1 MSEKYQIFLSY
12 SHADAE
18 IYGIDYIT
26 EIKRQIEESI
36 GENVFLDVD
45 ALKLGNAWNAEIQ
58 GHLDRSKVF
67 ICLLSENYI
76 KSEYCTRERLWWAQK
91 EMAKGRFQKATLP
104 VFYIQ
109 IETEDET
116 ILQRWEEM
124 QILQND
130 VRPWFPE
137 GAGQVAAKMVSERLE
152 TAKLLARID
161 QISKDEDTC
170 SKIICSVPSYNLN
183 FVGRIKELSNVR
195 QICHHSGMAASSIP
209 VIHGE
214 PGCGKSEIAFAYA
227 HGYASE
233 YPGGLFFVPM
243 EHVTEWSMA
252 WQKLSNEY
260 DNKRCM
266 AIYELLGLTKDDR
279 KLPPEEFAEKFARQ
293 MWIHISNSGRTL
305 ILLDNLDCME
315 LISEGGLKGLF
326 PNGMIP
332 ENLDLI
338 ATTRN
343 TPHLPPRSKAVSV
356 PIGDLGEEAALEL
369 LRLHCE
375 GSDFNQAPPMD
386 GDETA
391 AAKELL
397 KFLQYHAWSV
407 EIIAGYLGQEYRYGA
422 TPRKI
427 LEQLKD
433 NFKINI
439 KYKTLREIPDSID
452 ALLNPTIEQIR
463 KQELGGEILELA
475 SAAAM
480 FSPDAVG
487 PDLLRKFWIKRY
499 GGVTCSKTDSWL
511 WAWET
516 LKDHH
521 LLAVEN
527 NGISRM
533 HRLTQKF
540 FLKFGQEKQ
549 KGFADDIRSAIK
561 QTDKSDLKKED
572 AVAVAGLAKFILAQS
587 WNGEFLHSIP
597 NWVHD
602 ILLEWYCID
611 DAKIL
616 LDELEKIAND
626 HKDDADLA
634 YSLSR
639 VRGYLYER
647 SGNFAQALEKY
658 QNALKTA
665 QDAKDDQKIATSY
678 NDIGCV
684 YSALG
689 EHKKSLENHTKS
701 LKIRQ
706 QTLPENH
713 PDIAAS
719 YNNIGNVY
727 SDLGDFEKSL
737 EFYTKS
743 LEIYQQTL
751 PENQPSIASSYNNI
765 GSVYSALGEHKKSLE
780 FCTKSL
786 EIRQQTL
793 PENHPDI
800 AASYNNIGLVYK
812 RLKDYEKTLEFYTQS
827 LKIQKQTLPENHS
840 DIAVSYNNI
849 GNVYSDLG
857 DFENA
862 LENHTKSLEIRQQTL
877 PENHPDIAASYYNIG
892 CVYSDLGDFEKSL
905 ENHTKSLEIRQQTL
919 SENQPSIAVSYN
931 NIGSVYSA
939 LGDFEKALENHTKSL
954 EIRQQTL
961 PENHPGIAD
970 SYYNIGLVY
979 KRLKDY
985 ENALLSFTKA
995 KEIYAICYGVEHPE
1009 TVDCNKRIED
1019 IKGEIAAG

>member
-1 MSEKYQIFLSY
+1 MSENYQIFLSY
-12 SHADAE
+12 SHKDAE
-18 IYGIDYIT
+18 KYGVDYIT

-45 ALKLGNAWNAEIQ
+45 ALKPGNAWNAEIQ

-76 KSEYCTRERLWWAQK
+76 KSEYCTRERLWWAQR

-137 GAGQVAAKMVSERLE
+137 GADQVAAKLVSERLK

-195 QICHHSGMAASSIP
+195 QICQHSGMAAGSIP

-260 DNKRCM
+260 DNKHCR

-279 KLPPEEFAEKFARQ
+279 KLPPEEFAEKFAQQ
-293 MWIHISNSGRTL
+293 MWNHVSNSGRTL

-326 PNGMIP
+326 PNKMIP
-332 ENLDLI
+332 KNLDLI

-343 TPHLPPRSKAVSV
+343 TPHPLQNSKAVPV

-375 GSDFNQAPPMD
+375 GSDFNQAPPED

-433 NFKINI
+433 NFEINTR
-439 KYKTLREIPDSID
+439 YKTLREIPDSID

-487 PDLLRKFWIKRY
+487 LDLLRKFWIKRY

-511 WAWET
+511 FAWET

-521 LLAVEN
+521 LLSVEN

-561 QTDKSDLKKED
+561 QTDKSDFKKED

-587 WNGEFLHSIP
+587 WNGDFLHSIP

-616 LDELEKIAND
+616 LGELEKIAND

-634 YSLSR
+634 YSLISI
-639 VRGYLYER
+639 RGKFYER
-647 SGNFAQALEKY
+647 SGNFAQALEMY
-658 QNALKTA
+658 QSALIMA
-665 QDAKDDQKIATSY
+665 QDARDDLKIATSY

-689 EHKKSLENHTKS
+689 EHKK
-701 LKIRQ
+701 
-706 QTLPENH
+706 
-713 PDIAAS
+713 A
-719 YNNIGNVY
+719 
-727 SDLGDFEKSL
+727 L
-737 EFYTKS
+737 EFYT
-743 LEIYQQTL
+743 I
-751 PENQPSIASSYNNI
+751 
-765 GSVYSALGEHKKSLE
+765 
-780 FCTKSL
+780 SL

-800 AASYNNIGLVYK
+800 AVSYNNIGCVYSDLGEHK
-812 RLKDYEKTLEFYTQS
+812 KSLEFYTKS
-827 LKIQKQTLPENHS
+827 LEIQQQTLPENHS
-840 DIAVSYNNI
+840 DIAVSY
-849 GNVYSDLG
+849 
-857 DFENA
+857 
-862 LENHTKSLEIRQQTL
+862 
-877 PENHPDIAASYYNIG
+877 
-892 CVYSDLGDFEKSL
+892 
-905 ENHTKSLEIRQQTL
+905 
-919 SENQPSIAVSYN
+919 
-931 NIGSVYSA
+931 
-939 LGDFEKALENHTKSL
+939 
-954 EIRQQTL
+954 
-961 PENHPGIAD
+961 
-970 SYYNIGLVY
+970 YNIGLAY

-995 KEIYAICYGVEHPE
+995 KEIYAIRYGVEHPE

-1019 IKGEIAAG
+1019 VKAKLQLANWWEKLKRLFRKQPGSKTNK

>member
-1 MSEKYQIFLSY
+1 MSENYQIFLSY
-12 SHADAE
+12 SHKDAE
-18 IYGIDYIT
+18 KYGIDYIA

-45 ALKLGNAWNAEIQ
+45 ALRLGNAWNAEIQ

-109 IETEDET
+109 IKTEDET

-137 GAGQVAAKMVSERLE
+137 GVGQVAAKLVSERLE

-170 SKIICSVPSYNLN
+170 SEIICSVPPYNLN
-183 FVGRIKELSNVR
+183 FVGRIKDLSNVR
-195 QICHHSGMAASSIP
+195 QICQHSGMAAGSIP

-260 DNKRCM
+260 DNKYCK
-266 AIYELLGLTKDDR
+266 AIYELLGLKKDDR
-279 KLPPEEFAEKFARQ
+279 KLPPEEFAKKFALQ
-293 MWIHISNSGRTL
+293 MWRHVSNSGRTL

-315 LISEGGLKGLF
+315 LISEGGLEGLF
-326 PNGMIP
+326 PNKMIP
-332 ENLDLI
+332 KNLDLI

-343 TPHLPPRSKAVSV
+343 TPHPLQKNSKAVPV

-375 GSDFNQAPPMD
+375 GSDFNQAPPED

-433 NFKINI
+433 NFEINTR
-439 KYKTLREIPDSID
+439 YKTLREIPDSID

-463 KQELGGEILELA
+463 KQELGVEILELA

-487 PDLLRKFWIKRY
+487 LDLLRKFWIKRY
-499 GGVTCSKTDSWL
+499 GGVTCSKRDSWL

-521 LLAVEN
+521 LLSVEN

-549 KGFADDIRSAIK
+549 KGFADDIRITIE
-561 QTDKSDLKKED
+561 QTPESDFKKED
-572 AVAVAGLAKFILAQS
+572 AAAVAGLAKFILAQP

-597 NWVHD
+597 NWVDD

-639 VRGYLYER
+639 VRGYLYKQA
-647 SGNFAQALEKY
+647 GNFAQALEMY
-658 QNALKTA
+658 QKALETA
-665 QDAKDDQKIATSY
+665 QNAKDDQKIATSY
-678 NDIGCV
+678 N
-684 YSALG
+684 S
-689 EHKKSLENHTKS
+689 
-701 LKIRQ
+701 
-706 QTLPENH
+706 
-713 PDIAAS
+713 
-719 YNNIGNVY
+719 IGNMY
-727 SDLGDFEKSL
+727 SD
-737 EFYTKS
+737 
-743 LEIYQQTL
+743 
-751 PENQPSIASSYNNI
+751 
-765 GSVYSALGEHKKSLE
+765 LGEHKKSLE
-780 FCTKSL
+780 FYTKSL

-793 PENHPDI
+793 PENHPSI
-800 AASYNNIGLVYK
+800 ADSYN
-812 RLKDYEKTLEFYTQS
+812 S
-827 LKIQKQTLPENHS
+827 
-840 DIAVSYNNI
+840 
-849 GNVYSDLG
+849 
-857 DFENA
+857 
-862 LENHTKSLEIRQQTL
+862 
-877 PENHPDIAASYYNIG
+877 IG
-892 CVYSDLGDFEKSL
+892 CVYSDLGDFKKAL
-905 ENHTKSLEIRQQTL
+905 EFYTKSLEIKKQTL
-919 SENQPSIAVSYN
+919 PENHPSIAVSYY
-931 NIGSVYSA
+931 NIGNVYSD

-961 PENHPGIAD
+961 PENHSDIAD

-1019 IKGEIAAG
+1019 VKAKLQLANWWEKLKRLFRKQPGSKTNK

>member
-12 SHADAE
+12 SHKDAE
-18 IYGIDYIT
+18 KYGVDYIT

-45 ALKLGNAWNAEIQ
+45 ALRLGNAWNAEIQ

-76 KSEYCTRERLWWAQK
+76 KSEYCTRERLWWAQR

-137 GAGQVAAKMVSERLE
+137 GACQVAAKLVSERLK

-195 QICHHSGMAASSIP
+195 QICQHSGMAAGSIP

-315 LISEGGLKGLF
+315 LISEGGLEGLF
-326 PNGMIP
+326 PNKMIP

-343 TPHLPPRSKAVSV
+343 TPHLPPRSKAVPV
-356 PIGDLGEEAALEL
+356 PIGNLGEEAALEL

-375 GSDFNQAPPMD
+375 GSDFNQAPPED

-397 KFLQYHAWSV
+397 QFLQYHAWSV

-433 NFKINI
+433 NFEINTR
-439 KYKTLREIPDSID
+439 YKTLREIPDSID

-487 PDLLRKFWIKRY
+487 LDLLRKFWIKRY

-511 WAWET
+511 FAWET

-521 LLAVEN
+521 LLSVKN

-549 KGFADDIRSAIK
+549 KGFADDIRITIE
-561 QTDKSDLKKED
+561 QTPKSDFYIFKKED
-572 AVAVAGLAKFILAQS
+572 AAAVAGLAKFILAQP
-587 WNGEFLHSIP
+587 WNGDFLHSIP
-597 NWVHD
+597 NWVED

-634 YSLSR
+634 YSLSS
-639 VRGYLYER
+639 VRGYLYKQA
-647 SGNFAQALEKY
+647 GNFAQALEMY
-658 QNALKTA
+658 QKALETA

-684 YSALG
+684 YSDLG
-689 EHKKSLENHTKS
+689 EHKKALENHT
-701 LKIRQ
+701 
-706 QTLPENH
+706 T
-713 PDIAAS
+713 
-719 YNNIGNVY
+719 
-727 SDLGDFEKSL
+727 
-737 EFYTKS
+737 
-743 LEIYQQTL
+743 
-751 PENQPSIASSYNNI
+751 
-765 GSVYSALGEHKKSLE
+765 
-780 FCTKSL
+780 SL

-793 PENHPDI
+793 PENH
-800 AASYNNIGLVYK
+800 
-812 RLKDYEKTLEFYTQS
+812 R
-827 LKIQKQTLPENHS
+827 

-849 GNVYSDLG
+849 GGVYSALGEHKKALENLTTSLEILQQTLPENHHDIATSYNNIGYVYSALG

-862 LENHTKSLEIRQQTL
+862 LENLTTSLEILQQTLPENHPDIAISYNNIGLVYSDLGEHKKALENRTTSLEIWQQTLPENHPNIAVSYNNIGCVYAALGEHKKALENLTTSLEIRQQTL
-877 PENHPDIAASYYNIG
+877 PENH
-892 CVYSDLGDFEKSL
+892 L
-905 ENHTKSLEIRQQTL
+905 R
-919 SENQPSIAVSYN
+919 IAVSYN
-931 NIGSVYSA
+931 NIGLA
-939 LGDFEKALENHTKSL
+939 
-954 EIRQQTL
+954 
-961 PENHPGIAD
+961 
-970 SYYNIGLVY
+970 Y

-995 KEIYAICYGVEHPE
+995 KEIYAIRYGVEHPE

-1019 IKGEIAAG
+1019 VKAKLQPAN